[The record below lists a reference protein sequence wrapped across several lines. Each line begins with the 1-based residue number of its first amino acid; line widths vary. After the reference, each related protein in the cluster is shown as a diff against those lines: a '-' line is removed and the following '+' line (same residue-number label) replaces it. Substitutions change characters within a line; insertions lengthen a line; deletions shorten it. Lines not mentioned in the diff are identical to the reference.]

1 MLIQFLAKLGS
12 EASAGM
18 SPFAVPI
25 TIPIPVLAKA
35 LIMAGSDPYN
45 RTFWIE
51 VDWRSFAV
59 ADGGGRL
66 SATWP

>member
-1 MLIQFLAKLGS
+1 MLIQLLAKPGS
-12 EASAGM
+12 EASPGM

-35 LIMAGSDPYN
+35 LIMAGSDPYI

-51 VDWRSFAV
+51 VD
-59 ADGGGRL
+59 
-66 SATWP
+66 